1 MKTTMFRSHLGFI
14 LTAAFAT
21 AAFAADEAPASKITE
36 NNPAAVKPSTEVT
49 KQLNAALPKYDPNP
63 APLPVVPA
71 EPKPGDPIK
80 VMTKED
86 IAHLANPDNAP
97 DVLVLPTMKVKQK
110 PRPRLTPDL
119 VATPAGSADMMLKKS
134 TQLDQALNKY
144 TLPLFGVSAEE
155 RARDERERAKKQQL
169 NSDVSA
175 VAKALDAVDPAE
187 AKALRD
193 AAAK

>member
-1 MKTTMFRSHLGFI
+1 MKTTMSRSHLGFI
-14 LTAAFAT
+14 LAALAAT
-21 AAFAADEAPASKITE
+21 AFAADEVPVPKVSE
-36 NNPAAVKPSTEVT
+36 DNPAAQKPSVEVS

-63 APLPVVPA
+63 APLPVAPA

-80 VMTKED
+80 VMTRED
-86 IAHLANPDNAP
+86 IARAANPDNAP

-119 VATPAGSADMMLKKS
+119 VATPKAAGDNMLKKS

-144 TLPLFGVSAEE
+144 TLPLFGTSAEE
-155 RARDERERAKKQQL
+155 RAKDENERAKRQQL

-187 AKALRD
+187 AKALRKD
-193 AAAK
+193 AAK